1 VATSPTSEVE
11 LFSVAGH
18 DGFLREVNEAFA
30 RLLGLDPVEV
40 NGRSLLELVHP
51 DDIGDIVAGLAA
63 LEAGA
68 AQVLLENRFLQR
80 DGRWVHLQWVARPVP
95 GADLWWAS
103 GRDTTA
109 FHRLLAERG
118 ILRAQLDLAL
128 GTATASMWELD
139 IPAQMFTW
147 EPQAAQILGV
157 PADAVPVGVAELA
170 AVVNPD
176 DASELLA
183 AVNGLAASG
192 LAEVGIRVGTDAGL
206 RHLSLRGKVLDRD
219 RRGGRCAQWGCCSTS
234 RPRRPWRSSCSA

>member
-1 VATSPTSEVE
+1 
-11 LFSVAGH
+11 
-18 DGFLREVNEAFA
+18 
-30 RLLGLDPVEV
+30 
-40 NGRSLLELVHP
+40 
-51 DDIGDIVAGLAA
+51 

-192 LAEVGIRVGTDAGL
+192 LAEVGIRSGPTPGSATCPCAARSWTATDG
-206 RHLSLRGKVLDRD
+206 
-219 RRGGRCAQWGCCSTS
+219 GGRCAQWGCCSTS